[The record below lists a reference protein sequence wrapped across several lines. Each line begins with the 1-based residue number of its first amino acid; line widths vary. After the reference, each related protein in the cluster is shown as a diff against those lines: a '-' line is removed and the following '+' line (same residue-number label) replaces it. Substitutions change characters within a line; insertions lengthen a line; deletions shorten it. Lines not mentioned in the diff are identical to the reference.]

1 VTGPLASLSRSIRI
15 VNRHVSLELIWPRES
30 FPTPSVGAGK
40 WPFTGICDISTDKV
54 TKNGRHTGSDV
65 LGQVGSLDE
74 TLVTVRTDEWF
85 LAIMSPLSQS
95 ATTLVP
101 VE

>member
-1 VTGPLASLSRSIRI
+1 MTGPLATYPRTICI
-15 VNRHVSLELIWPRES
+15 VNRHVSFELIRPREP
-30 FPTPSVGAGK
+30 FPTSRVRAGK
-40 WPFTGICDISTDKV
+40 WPFTGICDISTNKASG
-54 TKNGRHTGSDV
+54 NGQHTGSDV

-74 TLVTVRTDEWF
+74 TLVTVGTDKWF

-95 ATTLVP
+95 ATTLLP